1 MPFLSYYDVP
11 WRIVKLESYDLVNK
25 NRKQSVVKDLEHV
38 LKTES
43 VRSKLAWQMYQTSMA
58 GHKSKEQKVGSIQT
72 QIKTKIWINLDKQ
85 YRIDTTLQR
94 IKLKM

>member
-43 VRSKLAWQMYQTSMA
+43 V
-58 GHKSKEQKVGSIQT
+58 
-72 QIKTKIWINLDKQ
+72 KI
-85 YRIDTTLQR
+85 
-94 IKLKM
+94 